1 LIYFVKSCVRVPQK
15 NDKDARPIDVTQIR
29 SVKTVSRGG
38 RSIPKAFEIFTDNT
52 SLVLKAQDGKHAEEW
67 IQLVYGIQCLSVAV
81 AHAQAK
87 DSHYRTLSS
96 FGGSGSL
103 R

>member
-1 LIYFVKSCVRVPQK
+1 
-15 NDKDARPIDVTQIR
+15 
-29 SVKTVSRGG
+29 VKTVSRGG
-38 RSIPKAFEIFTDNT
+38 RSIPKAFEIFTDDT

-67 IQLVYGIQCLSVAV
+67 IQCLSVAV
-81 AHAQAK
+81 AHSQAK